1 MKMTVRYELFKLCKS
16 KVLIVLF
23 ALCISL
29 YFTLCAVVQP
39 DLSEYTFD
47 TRLYKMYAEKYSGE
61 YSQKTLDEMN
71 AELEQL
77 TQQSQQ
83 PLENKAYTADEFIKA
98 DNVRIAAQQ
107 KANALGAIV
116 ERYQQLKGG
125 SHLVY
130 DLELGAYHIG
140 WLHKLGLLLCLA
152 LITAITL
159 KTMLDDHKC
168 GMEQILFTT
177 AAGRKKLLFAKC
189 FAIAMLALTTAVLF
203 GCADIIIFLR
213 WDLGNISAPLQ
224 SFRSFE
230 QITFDFSMR
239 TAIYLTSV
247 LHIIFFV
254 VYSLV
259 LTLFARITQSDIAAV
274 AITAVISS
282 GCIYAVGM
290 I

>member
-1 MKMTVRYELFKLCKS
+1 MKMKIRYELFKLCKS

-29 YFTLCAVVQP
+29 YSTLCAVVQP

-107 KANALGAIV
+107 KANALSAVIQ
-116 ERYQQLKGG
+116 RYQQLKGG
-125 SHLVY
+125 AHLVY
-130 DLELGAYHIG
+130 DLELNAYHTG
-140 WLHKLGLLLCLA
+140 WMRKLGLLLCLA
-152 LITAITL
+152 LITVITL
-159 KTMLDDHKC
+159 KIMLDDHKC
-168 GMEQILFTT
+168 GMEQMLFTT
-177 AAGRKKLLFAKC
+177 AAGKKKLLSAKL
-189 FAIAMLALTTAVLF
+189 FTAALLSLLTAALF
-203 GCADIIIFLR
+203 ICTDIIIFAR
-213 WDLGNISAPLQ
+213 WELGDISSPLQ

-230 QITFDFSMR
+230 QITFDISMK
-239 TAIYLTSV
+239 AFLLISSV
-247 LHIIFFV
+247 VSIISFV
-254 VYSLV
+254 LYSLL
-259 LTLFARITQSDIAAV
+259 LTILARLTKNDIAAA
-274 AITAVISS
+274 AISILILGFCAYLFGIV
-282 GCIYAVGM
+282 
-290 I
+290 